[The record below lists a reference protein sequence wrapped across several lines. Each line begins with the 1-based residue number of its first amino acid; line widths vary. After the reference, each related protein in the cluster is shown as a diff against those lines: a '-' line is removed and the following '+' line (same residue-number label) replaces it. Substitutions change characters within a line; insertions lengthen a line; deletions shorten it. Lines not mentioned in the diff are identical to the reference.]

1 MSEVRTLPS
10 PGDGVSERIAEAIR
24 ERSPLEPVVGV
35 VLGSG
40 LSDAVDTVRAAASS
54 EQVEIPYAELPGFPA
69 TTVVGHAG
77 RL

>member
-1 MSEVRTLPS
+1 MNEVRTLPS

-40 LSDAVDTVRAAASS
+40 LS
-54 EQVEIPYAELPGFPA
+54 
-69 TTVVGHAG
+69 
-77 RL
+77 

>member
-24 ERSPLEPVVGV
+24 ERSPLEPVAGV

-40 LSDAVDTVRAAASS
+40 LSEAVETVRAAAVG
-54 EQVEIPYAELPGFPA
+54 EQAEF
-69 TTVVGHAG
+69 
-77 RL
+77 